1 MKRMKKMLIVFL
13 VLATSML
20 TTNCANEEIGN
31 GQLVRE
37 DPTIA
42 QAKEWFESYK
52 SDSATGKSEEGEFSK
67 AFGNLDYYWEN
78 AKVTKLED
86 SSMGI
91 AVPVKDNPEA
101 SDYKGQKMLYLRES
115 DSKYQAILQ
124 EIFPESKEKI
134 TDEQKKLGFG
144 DLSLFSGY
152 IINWDL
158 KDGFLKGAR
167 LKDGFVI
174 ADVTAVMTF
183 FDEDVATA
191 KMIEMFD
198 DSSNYGSERD
208 DTLQKGGTAAIP
220 LNNVIVT
227 QKSPAPAPRDFT
239 IAGAFGDG
247 GSNGNPNTPTGG
259 GSGNGSVNGLT
270 MPPPP
275 KLPISDIKKFLSC
288 LNTAASANLT
298 VYAEKSILAKG
309 NVGHAFISIS
319 QGNNIMT
326 YGFYPENGFDKSFS
340 GPGIMGDNGGDVYD
354 VSGNIGQITPKQLQQ
369 IISLSVKYQNSWYDI
384 EANNCSDF
392 TAEVLNIVGVA
403 SNNSFETPGTVS
415 KTLEKVPNHTSN
427 PSYAPKTKRTCP

>member
-13 VLATSML
+13 VLGTSML

-37 DPTIA
+37 DPKIT

-86 SSMGI
+86 SSTGI

-167 LKDGFVI
+167 LKDGLVI

-183 FDEDVATA
+183 LDENVATA

-259 GSGNGSVNGLT
+259 GSNGNSDTASVEIAPPSCQSFNFKKTTSLWQVALVKNVSFKIILLSDKGIHFIHSAKFTQAISFGMPTNHLVGGANISQGLAAELSAKALQIT
-270 MPPPP
+270 IREVVQMYGRVKVSPMVVEQYFKERLIYNYPLITSGGRVNWTASE
-275 KLPISDIKKFLSC
+275 KLPITDYETTFML
-288 LNTAASANLT
+288 
-298 VYAEKSILAKG
+298 
-309 NVGHAFISIS
+309 
-319 QGNNIMT
+319 
-326 YGFYPENGFDKSFS
+326 P
-340 GPGIMGDNGGDVYD
+340 DNC
-354 VSGNIGQITPKQLQQ
+354 Q
-369 IISLSVKYQNSWYDI
+369 
-384 EANNCSDF
+384 
-392 TAEVLNIVGVA
+392 
-403 SNNSFETPGTVS
+403 
-415 KTLEKVPNHTSN
+415 
-427 PSYAPKTKRTCP
+427 

>member
-13 VLATSML
+13 VLGTSML

-37 DPTIA
+37 DPKIT

-67 AFGNLDYYWEN
+67 AFENLDYYWEN

-86 SSMGI
+86 SSTGI

-101 SDYKGQKMLYLRES
+101 SEYKGQKMLYLRES

-167 LKDGFVI
+167 LKDGLVI

-183 FDEDVATA
+183 LDENVATA

-259 GSGNGSVNGLT
+259 GSNGNSDTASVEIAPPSCQSFNFKKTTSLWQVALVKNVSFKIILLSDKGIHFIHSAKFTQAISFGMPTNHLVGGANISQGLVAELSAKALQIT
-270 MPPPP
+270 IREVVQMYGRVKVSPMVVEQYFKERLIYNYPLITSGGRVNWTASE
-275 KLPISDIKKFLSC
+275 KLPITDYETTFML
-288 LNTAASANLT
+288 
-298 VYAEKSILAKG
+298 
-309 NVGHAFISIS
+309 
-319 QGNNIMT
+319 
-326 YGFYPENGFDKSFS
+326 P
-340 GPGIMGDNGGDVYD
+340 DNC
-354 VSGNIGQITPKQLQQ
+354 Q
-369 IISLSVKYQNSWYDI
+369 
-384 EANNCSDF
+384 
-392 TAEVLNIVGVA
+392 
-403 SNNSFETPGTVS
+403 
-415 KTLEKVPNHTSN
+415 
-427 PSYAPKTKRTCP
+427 